1 MVARARLH
9 DPCCCHR
16 FGSRGRRHPTWRT
29 AKRKGGH
36 GMNGLVI
43 GATDLLARPAA
54 GGDATVCAL
63 IAIALLG
70 ALLVRREVR
79 RASVGANGG
88 RELRLLQVAIA

>member
-1 MVARARLH
+1 
-9 DPCCCHR
+9 
-16 FGSRGRRHPTWRT
+16 
-29 AKRKGGH
+29 
-36 GMNGLVI
+36 MNGLVI

-88 RELRLLQVAIA
+88 RELRLLQVAIAPLLAAFAVIVVARLSEFAT

>member
-1 MVARARLH
+1 
-9 DPCCCHR
+9 
-16 FGSRGRRHPTWRT
+16 
-29 AKRKGGH
+29 
-36 GMNGLVI
+36 MNGLVI

-88 RELRLLQVAIA
+88 RELRLLQVAIAPLLAAFAVIVVARLAEFAT